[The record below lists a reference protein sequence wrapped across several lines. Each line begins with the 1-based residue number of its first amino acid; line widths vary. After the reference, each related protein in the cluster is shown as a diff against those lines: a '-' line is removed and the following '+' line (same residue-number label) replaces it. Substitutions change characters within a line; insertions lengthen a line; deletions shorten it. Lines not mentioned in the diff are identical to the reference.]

1 VTAELVGEEVR
12 SVLAALADPMRR
24 RLLDAL
30 VDLGS
35 ASATTLAARVP
46 VSRQA
51 VIKHLQ
57 TLEAAH
63 LVRATRAGREVLYQA
78 RPDALRASA
87 RWLAELASTW
97 DRRLNRLKRAAE
109 ARAPAD
115 GSAR

>member
-1 VTAELVGEEVR
+1 MTAELVG
-12 SVLAALADPMRR
+12 
-24 RLLDAL
+24 
-30 VDLGS
+30 DLGS